1 MESPISVQ
9 RLADALFSVDP
20 RQRIRLKQ
28 CGVASGLMLASALAL
43 NYLVWVGIAPLQ
55 PVLGW
60 TLAALLAFG
69 GFFAF
74 VRSGRNLAF
83 EDPSLTAPQML
94 LGFLFAVTAYMLAG
108 RGRGAVF
115 PILMVILMFGMYSLP
130 PAVVRRAGLM
140 AVAMFGVTMAL
151 MAWIDPQTY
160 EPAVELGHF
169 MMIAIMLPAV
179 SMLAGQLSYLREK
192 LRRQK
197 AELTDALTR
206 IQELATR
213 DELTGLANRRHMQ
226 QLTELERAR
235 GMRSGHSF
243 CLAVIDIDHFKRI
256 NDSHGHPVGDR
267 VLRNFAREAL
277 ATIRGADVL
286 GRWGG
291 EEFLLM
297 LPNTRANLAKLG
309 VERLRQ
315 RAEGMKVDV
324 GGEMLSFT
332 LSAGLVE
339 HLAGES
345 VADTIARADRALYL
359 AKQQGRNRVVVA

>member
-1 MESPISVQ
+1 MDIPIPPHLVD
-9 RLADALFSVDP
+9 LLFTSDP

-28 CGVASGLMLASALAL
+28 CATAFALMLGSAVVL
-43 NYLVWVGIAPLQ
+43 NYFAWAGLAPRL
-55 PVLGW
+55 PS
-60 TLAALLAFG
+60 ALLALAG
-69 GFFAF
+69 VLGYGACFAF
-74 VRSGRNLAF
+74 VRSGRNLSLA
-83 EDPSLTAPQML
+83 DPSLTAPQML
-94 LGFLFAVTAYMLAG
+94 LGFIFSVTSYVLSGTG
-108 RGRGAVF
+108 RGSVF
-115 PILMVILMFGMYSLP
+115 PIVMVILMFGMYSLP
-130 PAVVRRAGLM
+130 PDVMRRAGLM
-140 AVAMFGVTMAL
+140 ALAMFGVAMATMAWL
-151 MAWIDPQTY
+151 NPAVYDPT
-160 EPAVELGHF
+160 VELGHF
-169 MMIAIMLPAV
+169 LMMAIMLPAV
-179 SMLAGQLSYLREK
+179 SMLAGQLSRLREK

-226 QLTELERAR
+226 QLTELERTR
-235 GMRSGHSF
+235 GVRSGHPF
-243 CLAVIDIDHFKRI
+243 CIAVIDIDHFKRI

-297 LPNTRANLAKLG
+297 MPNTRANLAKLG

-324 GGEMLSFT
+324 DGQMLSFT

-345 VADTIARADRALYL
+345 VADAIARADRALYL
-359 AKQQGRNRVVVA
+359 AKQQGRTQVVVA

>member
-1 MESPISVQ
+1 MDLLLPP
-9 RLADALFSVDP
+9 RLADLLFTTDP

-28 CGVASGLMLASALAL
+28 CGTAFVLMLASAMVL
-43 NYLVWVGIAPLQ
+43 NYLAWIGIAPWT
-55 PVLGW
+55 PVLWW
-60 TLAALLAFG
+60 TLAALLGFG
-69 GFFAF
+69 GFCAF
-74 VRSGRNLAF
+74 VRSGRNLVF

-94 LGFLFAVTAYMLAG
+94 FGFILAVIAYALAG

-130 PAVVRRAGLM
+130 PEVVRRAGLV
-140 AVAMFGVTMAL
+140 AVALFGATMSL
-151 MAWIDPQTY
+151 MAWLNPEVF
-160 EPAVELGHF
+160 EPALEFGHF
-169 MMIAIMLPAV
+169 IMIAIMLPAV
-179 SMLAGQLSYLREK
+179 SMLAGQLSRLREK

-226 QLTELERAR
+226 QLTELERTR
-235 GMRSGHSF
+235 GIRSGHPF
-243 CLAVIDIDHFKRI
+243 CLAVIDIDHFKKI

-277 ATIRGADVL
+277 ATIRGSDVL

-297 LPNTRANLAKLG
+297 MPNTRANLAKLG
-309 VERLRQ
+309 VERLRL
-315 RAEGMKVDV
+315 RAEGLKVEVDHGSV
-324 GGEMLSFT
+324 SFT

-345 VADTIARADRALYL
+345 VAEAIARADRALYA
-359 AKQQGRNRVVVA
+359 AKEQGRNRVVVG